1 MKGRSELFDIYLY
14 DHFIFWG
21 DGNLVATDDLNGLTI
36 PLLVLFRGP
45 ENRVQ
50 PR

>member
-1 MKGRSELFDIYLY
+1 MKGRSELFDICLY